1 MMHELSKPMAPPG
14 VIRADRFSA
23 VARSFAIGLAAV
35 LAAPGCHHEQK
46 KEIKRVGDPPVVRIV
61 RPEKRD
67 IVRAVGQP
75 SFVEA
80 YERTSIYPKLTAYIK
95 AWHVDIGDP
104 VKKDQTLAD
113 LFAPDLVEDWKKKG
127 ASVEF
132 DKKCV
137 KLAETKV
144 EVAGA
149 DVQVAQARLK
159 VAKAAW
165 EQAKSEV
172 TRWES
177 EAARLRREVD
187 RGVVDP
193 QTLLEA
199 ENQLRENTAAREAA
213 AADIAKAEADLQSKQ
228 ASLGE
233 DQVGV
238 KVAQANVSV
247 AESDYKRMTAWVDYL
262 KLYAPFD
269 GVVVARNANT
279 WDFVMPASG
288 DPSAD
293 RNAPYLSPSGQ
304 SAPIY
309 VVDRTD
315 VLRVFVDIPEQSAD
329 HVHVGSKAIVL
340 IKAFWNQPILA
351 TVTRTSWALNVKSRT
366 LRAEIDLPNT
376 GSQIPSD
383 VPEVVQ
389 NALKGVK
396 LPATDD
402 RILPGM
408 YAYGKVILERYG
420 VRALPADAVTKV
432 GDKTFYW
439 AYEDGKAVQNEVQTG
454 VSDGKWVEVI
464 HHRRRT
470 SDDEGTR
477 PAAFDG
483 LADGRVPSEAD
494 GGWAPF
500 TGSEQV
506 ILGDLSI
513 LSDGGPVQIAS
524 PKAKAEVASVAEQGI

>member
-1 MMHELSKPMAPPG
+1 
-14 VIRADRFSA
+14 
-23 VARSFAIGLAAV
+23 
-35 LAAPGCHHEQK
+35 
-46 KEIKRVGDPPVVRIV
+46 
-61 RPEKRD
+61 
-67 IVRAVGQP
+67 
-75 SFVEA
+75 
-80 YERTSIYPKLTAYIK
+80 
-95 AWHVDIGDP
+95 
-104 VKKDQTLAD
+104 
-113 LFAPDLVEDWKKKG
+113 LVEDWKKKG

-137 KLAETKV
+137 QLAETKV

-149 DVQVAQARLK
+149 DVQVAAARLK
-159 VAKAAW
+159 VAKATW
-165 EQAKSEV
+165 EQSKSEV

-177 EAARLRREVD
+177 ETARLRREDD

-213 AADIAKAEADLQSKQ
+213 VADIAKAEADLQSKQ
-228 ASLGE
+228 AALGE
-233 DQVGV
+233 DRVGV

-247 AESDYKRMTAWVDYL
+247 SESDYKRMTAWVDYL

-304 SAPIY
+304 AAPIY

-315 VLRVFVDIPEQSAD
+315 VVRIFVDIPERSAD
-329 HVHVGSKAIVL
+329 HVHAGSKAIVL
-340 IKAFWNQPILA
+340 IKAFWNQPILG

-389 NALKGVK
+389 NALRGVK

-408 YAYGKVILERYG
+408 YAYGKVIIERQD
-420 VRALPADAVTKV
+420 VRALPADALTKV

-439 AYEDGKAVQNEVQTG
+439 AYENGKAVQTEVQTG

-470 SDDEGTR
+470 PVNEGTQ
-477 PAAFDG
+477 PAGFDG
-483 LADGRVPSEAD
+483 LADGRGPSEAD

-524 PKAKAEVASVAEQGI
+524 PVAKAEAASVAEQGI